1 MPNAAERVDAVAV
14 RIPRIRVAPSEPP
27 RAADSGNPHP
37 LANDRHV
44 KRPPG
49 ILAAS
54 LGVAFFLL
62 PLYPSFIGLT
72 GAPVPGVSLVPRS
85 LALVLL
91 ALVSVIAV
99 YWCVLLTAMPRRPM
113 PTLLPVA
120 ALPAAGLLAA
130 LLGFDPLAG
139 ALFIVILLFGVV
151 AHATILR
158 FARVPS
164 ILPTIFAAYLL
175 SGILASML
183 AIALA
188 FAHEPANLYTIGHG
202 RAIGTFVLPGE
213 LAGYLI
219 VYVPVALALA
229 RVKTLDLAGLAWPG
243 IVLGSIAFVL
253 TFSRAGWVGM
263 AAALAVFV
271 VLRRRGRGGRR
282 FAAAIGA
289 AALVV
294 LALIFNA
301 HHDPS
306 ENFTRPSI
314 WDSALHMVSL
324 FPLTGVGPFEFAQVY
339 ALFRTPGGEPIAY
352 HAHSVILT
360 IAAEMGLVGLC
371 ALVFGW
377 LRFVETLR
385 ARLRPDGT
393 YGVVAIGIAAGL
405 IGTWVQGL
413 IDTVSIVIFGLWL
426 PFMALALACAGHE
439 PLARDVPVAGVQHP
453 RARRALVVA
462 AIAFALLCGVFQLAS
477 SAVFSRAAAPFSFP
491 AHLPPQLGI
500 RIYDGLTR
508 AVPLPLLDVILTDEA
523 LSRRDMRAAEQYAA
537 RIPAG
542 TLASETQAR
551 VALAQGD
558 DAKAFRLY
566 LDAGDDE
573 ALQTLVDFL
582 RVLRGA
588 RVAHELESRVR
599 DRLAA
604 AGTRPNALADS
615 WWRLGDFASR
625 LGDLGEAADD
635 YDHAIALAPLNTKY
649 LIDSGRLAL
658 RRRDWSTAVA
668 RFTRAT
674 EIDPSDHRAAGLA
687 TDARLKRPESGRDG
701 LPLPVNPR

>member
-1 MPNAAERVDAVAV
+1 
-14 RIPRIRVAPSEPP
+14 
-27 RAADSGNPHP
+27 
-37 LANDRHV
+37 V

>member
-1 MPNAAERVDAVAV
+1 V
-14 RIPRIRVAPSEPP
+14 R
-27 RAADSGNPHP
+27 
-37 LANDRHV
+37 
-44 KRPPG
+44 RPPG

-72 GAPVPGVSLVPRS
+72 GAPVPGISLVP
-85 LALVLL
+85 LPLTLVLL
-91 ALVSVIAV
+91 VLVSVIV
-99 YWCVLLTAMPRRPM
+99 GYWAVLLMAMPRRPM

-120 ALPAAGLLAA
+120 ALPAAGLLSA

-139 ALFIVILLFGVV
+139 ALFIVILLYGVI

-158 FARVPS
+158 FCRVPS
-164 ILPTIFAAYLL
+164 IIPSIFAAFLL
-175 SGILASML
+175 SGILASLL
-183 AIALA
+183 AIVMV
-188 FAHEPANLYTIGHG
+188 FAKQPAELYTIGHG

-219 VYVPVALALA
+219 VFVPVALALTRA
-229 RVKTLDLAGLAWPG
+229 KLGLSALAWPG
-243 IVLGSIAFVL
+243 LAVGSVAFVL

-263 AAALAVFV
+263 AAALAAFTL
-271 VLRRRGRGGRR
+271 LRRRGRGGAR
-282 FAAAIGA
+282 FAVAIAGA
-289 AALVV
+289 VVVV
-294 LALIFNA
+294 LVLIFNA

-314 WDSALHMVSL
+314 WDSAMQMVSL
-324 FPLTGVGPFEFAQVY
+324 FPLSGVGPFEFAHLY
-339 ALFRTPGGEPIAY
+339 PLFRTPGGEPSAF

-360 IAAEMGLVGLC
+360 IAAATGLVGLC

-377 LRFVETLR
+377 LRFVEALR
-385 ARLRPDGT
+385 ARLRPDAR
-393 YGVVAIGIAAGL
+393 YGVVALGIAAGL

-439 PLARDVPVAGVQHP
+439 PPARDVPVAGVQRP
-453 RARRALVVA
+453 RVRRALVVA

-491 AHLPPQLGI
+491 AHVPPQLGI

-508 AVPLPLLDVILTDEA
+508 VVPLPLLDVILTDEA

-582 RVLRGA
+582 RVLRGP

-649 LIDSGRLAL
+649 LIDAGRLAL

>member
-1 MPNAAERVDAVAV
+1 
-14 RIPRIRVAPSEPP
+14 
-27 RAADSGNPHP
+27 
-37 LANDRHV
+37 V

-263 AAALAVFV
+263 AAALAVFAL
-271 VLRRRGRGGRR
+271 LRRRGRGGRR
-282 FAAAIGA
+282 FALAIGA
-289 AALVV
+289 AAILV

-306 ENFTRPSI
+306 ENFSRPSI
-314 WDSALHMVSL
+314 WDSALHIVSL
-324 FPLTGVGPFEFAQVY
+324 FPLTGVGPFEFARLY
-339 ALFRTPGGEPIAY
+339 PLFRTPGGEPIAY

-360 IAAEMGLVGLC
+360 IAAETGLVGLC

-405 IGTWVQGL
+405 AGTWVQGL
-413 IDTVSIVIFGLWL
+413 IDMVSVVIFGLWL
-426 PFMALALACAGHE
+426 PFMALALVCAGHE
-439 PLARDVPVAGVQHP
+439 RPAEHVPLVPSDP
-453 RARRALVVA
+453 RARRTLVAVA
-462 AIAFALLCGVFQLAS
+462 TVLVLLCGSLQFAS
-477 SAVFSRAAAPFSFP
+477 SALFSRYAPPYSLVR
-491 AHLPPQLGI
+491 HLPEQLGV
-500 RIYDGLTR
+500 RVYDALTR
-508 AVPLPLLDVILTDEA
+508 VVPLPLVDLYLTNDA
-523 LSRRDMRAAEQYAA
+523 LFRRDLPTAEKYAA

-542 TLASETQAR
+542 ALASETQAR
-551 VALAQGD
+551 VAMAQGD
-558 DAKAFRLY
+558 ENRAFQLY

-573 ALQTLVDFL
+573 ALQSY
-582 RVLRGA
+582 
-588 RVAHELESRVR
+588 VAMRANGYSWRKNAGVREAHRLEGIIR

-615 WWRLGDFASR
+615 WWQLGNYAAR
-625 LGDLGEAADD
+625 LGDLREAAADD
-635 YDHAIALAPLNTKY
+635 DHAIALAPLNTKY
-649 LIDSGRLAL
+649 LKEAGELAL
-658 RRRDWSTAVA
+658 RRGDWSKAVVL
-668 RFTRAT
+668 FTRAT
-674 EIDPSDHRAAGLA
+674 EIDPSDAKAAA
-687 TDARLKRPESGRDG
+687 YASYARQRIPRPSRS
-701 LPLPVNPR
+701 P